1 MKRALPVI
9 AIVLVVVTV
18 VAAKIYVRVKQ
29 LETAI
34 TIRAQAWAIE
44 TRRDDQ
50 GTIDPTAIREEVQ
63 SVGGGRDSWGRAVRV
78 FIGEGSKETSYVL
91 VSSGADGRFS
101 SEEPEKYFT
110 MPEHPLE
117 GYWSEDIVCRNG
129 RLVTVAT
136 K

>member
-1 MKRALPVI
+1 MKRALTAI
-9 AIVLVVVTV
+9 AIVLVVLTV
-18 VAAKIYVRVKQ
+18 IGAKICVRVKQ

-34 TIRAQAWAIE
+34 TIRAQAWAVE

-50 GTIDPTAIREEVQ
+50 RRIDPSAIRREIEG
-63 SVGGGRDSWGRAVRV
+63 VGRGRDSWGRPVRV
-78 FIGEGSKETSYVL
+78 FIRQTSDGTPYVL
-91 VSSGADGRFS
+91 VSTGADGRLS
-101 SEEPEKYFT
+101 RDPDEYFA
-110 MPEHPLE
+110 MPEHRLE